1 MMKRLLPML
10 IAIGLIVLIVS
21 GYMGFQLI
29 ERYTPSKDWLEASD
43 YFGVEGD
50 SVALI
55 LNEEKADTLGLSM
68 DGEIYLPVEWV
79 NGNLNKRFYWD
90 SEEKILSYALP
101 TEIRY
106 ADSTARGNGGKPLL

>member
-43 YFGVEGD
+43 
-50 SVALI
+50 
-55 LNEEKADTLGLSM
+55 
-68 DGEIYLPVEWV
+68 
-79 NGNLNKRFYWD
+79 
-90 SEEKILSYALP
+90 
-101 TEIRY
+101 
-106 ADSTARGNGGKPLL
+106 